1 MRSARPTNLRRIPT
15 LGAACLVV
23 GALVGARP
31 VAAQASAPESPV
43 QPGAWVRVTPWDAAG
58 RVTGRVL
65 EADSA
70 FVSLRPRPGAPPL
83 QFRYAD
89 LRRLEQEAGRASR
102 AAGALRG
109 AGRGALVGLAG
120 GVLLTAATFLSGA
133 DEGCGD
139 CFVAPTGVA
148 AAAGVLLTGAGV
160 VVGGVVGAARP
171 RQTWRPVHLPSRVG
185 ATRGRAGAPGVTVH
199 LAF

>member
-1 MRSARPTNLRRIPT
+1 MFGATCLLGTAVAVARP
-15 LGAACLVV
+15 AAGQAAPV
-23 GALVGARP
+23 RP
-31 VAAQASAPESPV
+31 
-43 QPGAWVRVTPWDAAG
+43 GDWVRVTPWGADAP
-58 RVTGRVL
+58 VTGRVL

-70 FVSLRPRPGAPPL
+70 FVSLRPTRDAAPR